1 MANHT
6 VGTREEWLAAR
17 AELLEREKAL
27 TREND
32 ELSEVRR
39 ALPWVLVD
47 KDYSFETEGGT
58 KTLAEL
64 FDGRSQMLMYHFMFG
79 EAYTAGCPVCSSGA
93 DTYDGAVAHLN
104 ARDVTFLCVSRAP
117 LEKLL
122 EYRQRM
128 GWSFH
133 WVSQNG
139 DFNADFGAAYT
150 QEQLAPFL
158 ESGNLG
164 PVPEIAARC
173 GTDPAGYMTEAPV
186 LSAFALEDGDVYQT
200 YSTTARGLEPLLG
213 YYGLLDRAP
222 RGRDEGSPPVMWIRR
237 HDEYDE

>member
-1 MANHT
+1 MSEHT
-6 VGTREEWLAAR
+6 VGTREEWVAAR
-17 AELLEREKAL
+17 AGLLEREKAL

-32 ELSEVRR
+32 EISRLRR
-39 ALPWVLVD
+39 ELPWVLVD

-58 KTLAEL
+58 KSLAEL
-64 FDGRSQMLMYHFMFG
+64 FDGRSQLLMYHFMFG
-79 EAYTAGCPVCSSGA
+79 DAYTAGCPVCSSGA
-93 DTYDGAVAHLN
+93 DTYNGALAHLN

-117 LEKLL
+117 LERLL

-128 GWSFH
+128 GWSFP

-164 PVPEIAARC
+164 PVPEVAAQC

-186 LSAFALEDGDVYQT
+186 LTAFVLDGGEVYQT
-200 YSTTARGLEPLLG
+200 YSTTARGLEFLLG
-213 YYGLLDRAP
+213 YYGMLDRAP
-222 RGRDEGSPPVMWIRR
+222 RGRDEGEPPVMWLRR
-237 HDEYDE
+237 HDEY